1 MPDIA
6 KRLQDIENYNLNI
19 FNNYQYL
26 QMEKTFQST
35 YNIMCRTKET
45 FRQPIAVN
53 RDIVNGRLG
62 EYLYLENKKK

>member
-1 MPDIA
+1 MPNIA

-35 YNIMCRTKET
+35 YNIRCQTKET